1 MLQIRTYQPEDCD
14 AVWELH
20 VIALQAVGAYL
31 GDGPWNHDLSQIE
44 AVYLQ
49 NGGEFFVGIDEGR
62 LVAMGALKRISD
74 ERAEIKRMR
83 VHPSCQRRG
92 FGQTMLTAL
101 EVRARELGYRVLE
114 LDTTTVQ
121 IAAQR
126 LYEKNGYVE
135 VRRGRVAQFECIYY
149 EKTLSAPPPK
159 T

>member
-1 MLQIRTYQPEDCD
+1 MLQIRTYQPGDRD

-20 VIALQAVGAYL
+20 VIALESVGVYL
-31 GDGPWNHDLSQIE
+31 GNGPRDDDLYHIE

-49 NGGEFFVGIDEGR
+49 NGGEFFVGISDGR

-83 VHPSCQRRG
+83 VHPDCQRRG

-101 EVRARELGYRVLE
+101 EVRARELGYHSLQ
-114 LDTTTVQ
+114 LDTTTLQ
-121 IAAQR
+121 IGAQR

-135 VRRGRVAQFECIYY
+135 VRRGKVAQFECIYY
-149 EKTLSAPPPK
+149 EKTLSDSQ
-159 T
+159 